1 MDAILKIDSVSKR
14 FGGLMALSD
23 VSFEVQRGRILGL
36 IGPNGAGKT
45 TMFNCVAGIYKPTDG
60 AILFNVQEKEDG
72 GRAGP
77 GRQVDVSGSR
87 PEQMTR
93 MGVARTFQNIR
104 LFGSLTVLDNVRIGR
119 HCRSSQGFWGALL
132 RTSAQKAEERLLVE
146 RSMEHLDF
154 VGLKQKALDLS
165 ASLSY
170 GDQRRLE
177 IARALAS
184 EPRLLLLDEPAAGM
198 NPQETASLVDL
209 IHAILARDVTVV
221 LIEHDMKL
229 VMRICE
235 HLVVLD
241 HGVKIAE
248 GGPREIRENQNVIE
262 AYLGRGASHA

>member
-1 MDAILKIDSVSKR
+1 MDAILKIDGVSKR

-23 VSFEVQRGRILGL
+23 VSFEVSKGRILGL

-45 TMFNCVAGIYKPTDG
+45 TMFNCIAGIYKPTDG
-60 AILFNVQEKEDG
+60 AILFDG
-72 GRAGP
+72 QGG
-77 GRQVDVSGSR
+77 QVDVGGSR
-87 PEQMTR
+87 PEQMTQ

-104 LFGSLTVLDNVRIGR
+104 LFGALSVLDNVRIGR
-119 HCRSSQGFWGALL
+119 HCRASQGFWGAML
-132 RTSAQKAEERLLVE
+132 RTGAQKAEEKLLVE
-146 RSMEHLDF
+146 RSMEYLDF
-154 VGLKQKALDLS
+154 VGLKLKALDLS
-165 ASLSY
+165 NSLSY

-209 IHAILARDVTVV
+209 IHAILEKGVTVV

-241 HGVKIAE
+241 HGIKIAE
-248 GGPREIRENQNVIE
+248 GGPREIRENQDVIE

>member
-1 MDAILKIDSVSKR
+1 MDAILKIDNVSKR

-23 VSFEVQRGRILGL
+23 VSFEVQTGRILGL

-45 TMFNCVAGIYKPTDG
+45 TMFNCIAGIYKPSEG
-60 AILFNVQEKEDG
+60 AILFERN
-72 GRAGP
+72 GRH
-77 GRQVDVSGSR
+77 VDVGGSR
-87 PEQMTR
+87 PEQMTQ

-104 LFGSLTVLDNVRIGR
+104 LFGSLSVLDNVRIGR
-119 HCRSSQGFWGALL
+119 HCRAAQGFWGAVL
-132 RTSAQKAEERLLVE
+132 RTRAQKAEEKRLVDQ
-146 RSMEHLDF
+146 SMEYLDF
-154 VGLKQKALDLS
+154 VGLGQKALDLS
-165 ASLSY
+165 SALSY

-198 NPQETASLVDL
+198 NPQETASLIDL
-209 IHAILARDVTVV
+209 IHAIMARGVDVV

-229 VMRICE
+229 VMSICQ

-248 GGPREIRENQNVIE
+248 GGPREIRENPEVIE
-262 AYLGRGASHA
+262 AYLGRGAAHA